1 MAAPPLL
8 SGQFQAIWSD
18 QLRAAAVMGPL
29 EAVRAS
35 ADATSG
41 FSDADLA

>member
-1 MAAPPLL
+1 MLTDWR
-8 SGQFQAIWSD
+8 IHED
-18 QLRAAAVMGPL
+18 YRAVAAVIEPL

-41 FSDADLA
+41 FSDVELV